1 MRSGPDQRPG
11 NRFRRNRP
19 SQPYPGTTQHSQ
31 AFDSH
36 GPGDRI
42 RGTAS
47 QIYERY
53 LTLAREAARTDD
65 RVASESYYQHAEHYF
80 RISNPGR
87 DSNSAV
93 TSHPVNEV
101 SVTPDVPPAE
111 QSEIERP
118 GISPPE
124 V

>member
-19 SQPYPGTTQHSQ
+19 SQPHSGTSQRSQ

-36 GPGDRI
+36 GPSDRI

-53 LTLAREAARTDD
+53 LTLAQEAARTDD
-65 RVASESYYQHAEHYF
+65 RVASEGYYQHAEHYF
-80 RISNPGR
+80 RIGNAGR
-87 DSNSAV
+87 DDNPVAATHPTGLV
-93 TSHPVNEV
+93 TNETGLTV
-101 SVTPDVPPAE
+101 ERSEGGQPTIPA
-111 QSEIERP
+111 
-118 GISPPE
+118 PE
-124 V
+124 A

>member
-19 SQPYPGTTQHSQ
+19 SQPQSGTSQHSQ
-31 AFDSH
+31 AFSSH
-36 GPGDRI
+36 GPGDRV

-65 RVASESYYQHAEHYF
+65 RVASEGYYQHAEHYF
-80 RISNPGR
+80 RISNAGR
-87 DSNSAV
+87 DGNSVV
-93 TSHPVNEV
+93 TLHPIDQ
-101 SVTPDVPPAE
+101 TTAATDLPPAE
-111 QSEIERP
+111 QNEI
-118 GISPPE
+118 
-124 V
+124 